1 MKCAGHCIISC
12 ALMCF
17 CCQYSQN
24 PPLKKKGVRISA
36 DSSACRIVDG
46 IKTDWCLMSP
56 ARLQVSNAPAGI
68 RVRMPVTSRDDVPH
82 HVLYY
87 NTKKDL
93 STIIF
98 HYVNPA
104 LFILTNRLSFVS
116 ALAGFFPQIR
126 AAGTCFEPFFSDVP
140 YLYTKR
146 PVCRII
152 QQTSILYSIF

>member
-1 MKCAGHCIISC
+1 M
-12 ALMCF
+12 
-17 CCQYSQN
+17 
-24 PPLKKKGVRISA
+24 KKKGARFSA

-104 LFILTNRLSFVS
+104 LFILTNRLPFVS
-116 ALAGFFPQIR
+116 A
-126 AAGTCFEPFFSDVP
+126 
-140 YLYTKR
+140 
-146 PVCRII
+146 
-152 QQTSILYSIF
+152 

>member
-1 MKCAGHCIISC
+1 
-12 ALMCF
+12 
-17 CCQYSQN
+17 
-24 PPLKKKGVRISA
+24 
-36 DSSACRIVDG
+36 
-46 IKTDWCLMSP
+46 MSP

-82 HVLYY
+82 RVIYY
-87 NTKKDL
+87 NIKIDL

-126 AAGTCFEPFFSDVP
+126 AAGTCFEPVYSGCPVPLYKNTGLPHHTADRYPFSD
-140 YLYTKR
+140 LWNRAEQIIRRTESNFIR
-146 PVCRII
+146 PRQCLHTRGKAWSGRH
-152 QQTSILYSIF
+152 TDLS